1 MDLLHAAGYESS
13 SSSSSS
19 SRADSSKNHD
29 SLHKGNA
36 QNAVDGHSPD
46 NTSSY
51 GYNNDGSPSQANGNA
66 SKKRDLRGSQRSPA
80 TAKKQKLAQNT
91 VIIASSCNNDTDC
104 QQSDQSFERSN
115 PHWEGRWAGHIYL
128 PFQNMRSLDSCND
141 DTSVLDDKD
150 EDHSGTNGIADESES
165 DGDESSVSSI
175 EEDEG
180 LQASRS
186 LLPTARLLIHY
197 WADILKETFHD
208 GYSDDESSIL
218 IVPHL
223 PMGSSKETS
232 TNQEEYHKFNSGA
245 SLHISLSRPIYLP
258 APSVDP
264 FFMDISSSIS
274 SVLSAVAHRH
284 SHCNSRKG
292 RTIHLRPHDAT
303 IFINDD
309 QTRSF
314 LAIPI
319 SEESSRWI
327 KRVLLPPIDAVIN
340 RFGQKTY
347 YTEEGCILHVSIA
360 SVKGNMISTILK
372 RRVKD
377 VPVQRSGSGNVV
389 NKARKIPLFQKEDCN
404 PLEEDVLNSIPESIP
419 IRLEHIQCDFGRVK
433 RMLLSL

>member
-1 MDLLHAAGYESS
+1 MDLLHAAGYESA
-13 SSSSSS
+13 SSSSS
-19 SRADSSKNHD
+19 SRADSSKNYD

-46 NTSSY
+46 NTSSF
-51 GYNNDGSPSQANGNA
+51 GHNNDSSSSQANGNA

-80 TAKKQKLAQNT
+80 TAKKQKLAQNKI
-91 VIIASSCNNDTDC
+91 IIAGSCNNDSDC

-128 PFQNMRSLDSCND
+128 PFPNMRSLDSCND
-141 DTSVLDDKD
+141 DTSVLDDKY
-150 EDHSGTNGIADESES
+150 HSGTNGIANKSES
-165 DGDESSVSSI
+165 DSDGNESSVSSI
-175 EEDEG
+175 EEDKG

-186 LLPTARLLIHY
+186 FLPTARILITY

-208 GYSDDESSIL
+208 GDSDDASSIL
-218 IVPHL
+218 IVPHF
-223 PMGSSKETS
+223 PMSSSKETS

-264 FFMDISSSIS
+264 FFMDISLSIS
-274 SVLSAVAHRH
+274 SVLSAVSRRH

-292 RTIHLRPHDAT
+292 RTINLRPHDAT

-327 KRVLLPPIDAVIN
+327 KRVLLPPIDAAML

-347 YTEEGCILHVSIA
+347 YTDEGCILHVSIA

-389 NKARKIPLFQKEDCN
+389 NKTRKIPLFQKEDCN
-404 PLEEDVLNSIPESIP
+404 PLEEEALNSIPESIP

>member
-1 MDLLHAAGYESS
+1 MDLLHAAGYESA
-13 SSSSSS
+13 SSSSS

-46 NTSSY
+46 NTSSF
-51 GYNNDGSPSQANGNA
+51 GHNNDSSSSPTNGNA

-80 TAKKQKLAQNT
+80 TAKKQKLAQNKI
-91 VIIASSCNNDTDC
+91 IIASSCNNDTDC

-128 PFQNMRSLDSCND
+128 PFPNMRSLDSCND

-150 EDHSGTNGIADESES
+150 NNDGTNGIADESES
-165 DGDESSVSSI
+165 DSDVNESSVSSI

-186 LLPTARLLIHY
+186 FLPTARILITY

-208 GYSDDESSIL
+208 GDSDDASSIF
-218 IVPHL
+218 IVPHF
-223 PMGSSKETS
+223 PMSSSKETS
-232 TNQEEYHKFNSGA
+232 TDQEYHKFNSGA

-274 SVLSAVAHRH
+274 SVLSAVSRRH

-292 RTIHLRPHDAT
+292 RTINLRPHDAT

-327 KRVLLPPIDAVIN
+327 KRVLLPPIDAAML

-404 PLEEDVLNSIPESIP
+404 PLAEDALNSIPELIP
-419 IRLEHIQCDFGRVK
+419 IQLEHIQCDFGRVK

>member
-1 MDLLHAAGYESS
+1 MDLLHAAGYDSA
-13 SSSSSS
+13 SSSSS

-46 NTSSY
+46 NTSSF
-51 GYNNDGSPSQANGNA
+51 GHNNDSSPSQTNGNT

-80 TAKKQKLAQNT
+80 TAAAEVTKKQKLAQNK
-91 VIIASSCNNDTDC
+91 VIIASSCNNDSDC

-128 PFQNMRSLDSCND
+128 PFPNMRSLDSCND
-141 DTSVLDDKD
+141 DTGT
-150 EDHSGTNGIADESES
+150 GTNGIADESES
-165 DGDESSVSSI
+165 DSDGNESSVSSI

-180 LQASRS
+180 LQASKNF
-186 LLPTARLLIHY
+186 LPTARLLIHY

-208 GYSDDESSIL
+208 GDIDDASSIG

-223 PMGSSKETS
+223 PMSSSKETS
-232 TNQEEYHKFNSGA
+232 TNQEEYHKFNSGN

-274 SVLSAVAHRH
+274 SVLSAVARRH
-284 SHCNSRKG
+284 SHCNSHKG
-292 RTIHLRPHDAT
+292 RTIHLRPHGAT

-327 KRVLLPPIDAVIN
+327 KRVLLPPIDAAML

-377 VPVQRSGSGNVV
+377 NPLQQSGSGNVV

-404 PLEEDVLNSIPESIP
+404 TLEEDALNSIPELIP
-419 IRLEHIQCDFGRVK
+419 IRLEHIHCDFGRVK